1 MDKRAKEL
9 LERAIDLNPNL
20 SSAHYKLG
28 ILFQSEND
36 FDSSLTYFEQAV
48 TINPSFP
55 EAECELAIE
64 LGRKGKLEDG
74 DLKAIE
80 ELAADIAKQY

>member
-9 LERAIDLNPNL
+9 LERAIDLDPNL
-20 SSAHYKLG
+20 ASAHYKLG
-28 ILFQSEND
+28 ILYQSEND
-36 FDSSLTYFEQAV
+36 FDSSIVYFKQAV

-64 LGRKGKLEDG
+64 FAGKENWRMLENIF
-74 DLKAIE
+74 LTP
-80 ELAADIAKQY
+80 LN